1 MDVEKTKKKISE
13 LENKSWDLD
22 LIISNVN
29 AVTKDIKY
37 MDTPSAIYLKVE
49 DMAAENNIDEDEIEF
64 KVREI
69 RECVNKLE
77 SAIYDLVEP
86 FEDAKRDI
94 DNETNELEW
103 ELEDYEYAS

>member
-1 MDVEKTKKKISE
+1 MNVEKRKQKISE

-94 DNETNELEW
+94 DNEINELEW
-103 ELEDYEYAS
+103 ELEDFEYAS